1 MEGHVCGIR
10 LCEICCDH
18 RSPKGRLTYRQGLK
32 EEMLIMTGCV
42 PRSWRPWFLGSGA
55 MLACFLATGAAAQI
69 SIDIDETQRISFE
82 SGNFDIRRYSGEMQ
96 GVSYFVD
103 NKLVMTADHID
114 LETDGQPDEGS
125 FFVKSLEV
133 INAEITGEDLRFSR
147 AIARNVDFG
156 VLLGEHSP
164 VRNASFE
171 AGAAGFFDDSFLQV
185 RGIEFSDELATV
197 TVGNVETL
205 DFVFDQL
212 PTGERYARNGGLLID
227 DLRFDL
233 GMVKPEFKELADTLG
248 ARGLRAAEFDFAVSQ
263 IANFAGGELRTEH
276 AFNLVMDEMAS
287 LELVS
292 GFEVKLATLV
302 ALDSMAAQGRA
313 KESEMLNLIGG
324 IELASLNATYLDDG
338 LVDTLV
344 DVMAA
349 EQNVSP
355 AEMRSSLRLM
365 LAQTLEG
372 ILPRNGR
379 RMARPLKTL
388 LKQGGGLEVS
398 GRPQQ
403 PVLLSNFLG
412 FLIMPDLALEQ
423 LGVTITH
430 LRDQ

>member
-1 MEGHVCGIR
+1 
-10 LCEICCDH
+10 
-18 RSPKGRLTYRQGLK
+18 
-32 EEMLIMTGCV
+32 
-42 PRSWRPWFLGSGA
+42 
-55 MLACFLATGAAAQI
+55 MLAFFLATGVEAQI
-69 SIDIDETQRISFE
+69 SIDIDETQRIFFE

-103 NKLVMTADHID
+103 NKLVMTADQID

-156 VLLGEHSP
+156 VFLGEHSP
-164 VRNASFE
+164 VRNTSFD

-185 RGIEFSDELATV
+185 RGIEFSDELASV

-233 GMVKPEFKELADTLG
+233 GTVKPEFKELADTLG

-292 GFEVKLATLV
+292 GFEIKLATLV
-302 ALDSMAAQGRA
+302 ALDSMATQGRA

-365 LAQTLEG
+365 LPQTLEE

-379 RMARPLKTL
+379 RMARPLETL

-398 GRPQQ
+398 VRPQQ
-403 PVLLSNFLG
+403 PVILSNFLG

>member
-1 MEGHVCGIR
+1 
-10 LCEICCDH
+10 
-18 RSPKGRLTYRQGLK
+18 
-32 EEMLIMTGCV
+32 MTGCV
-42 PRSWRPWFLGSGA
+42 PRGWRPFFLGSGA

-103 NKLVMTADHID
+103 NKLVMTADQID
-114 LETDGQPDEGS
+114 LESDGQPDEGS

-133 INAEITGEDLRFSR
+133 INAEITGEDLRFSS

-164 VRNASFE
+164 VRNASVD

-185 RGIEFSDELATV
+185 QGIEFSDELATV
-197 TVGNVETL
+197 TVGNLETL

-233 GMVKPEFKELADTLG
+233 GTVKLEFKELADTLG

-379 RMARPLKTL
+379 RMARPLETL
-388 LKQGGGLEVS
+388 LEQGGGLEVS
-398 GRPQQ
+398 VRPQQ
-403 PVLLSNFLG
+403 PVILSNFLG

-430 LRDQ
+430 LRGQ

>member
-1 MEGHVCGIR
+1 
-10 LCEICCDH
+10 
-18 RSPKGRLTYRQGLK
+18 
-32 EEMLIMTGCV
+32 MTGCV

-103 NKLVMTADHID
+103 NKLVMTADQID

-147 AIARNVDFG
+147 VIARNVDFG

-164 VRNASFE
+164 VRNASFD

-185 RGIEFSDELATV
+185 RGIEFSDESAKV

-233 GMVKPEFKELADTLG
+233 GTVKPEFKELADTLG

-302 ALDSMAAQGRA
+302 ALDSMAVQGRA

-379 RMARPLKTL
+379 RMAGPLETL

-398 GRPQQ
+398 VRPQQ
-403 PVLLSNFLG
+403 PVILSNFLG

>member
-1 MEGHVCGIR
+1 
-10 LCEICCDH
+10 
-18 RSPKGRLTYRQGLK
+18 
-32 EEMLIMTGCV
+32 MTGFV
-42 PRSWRPWFLGSGA
+42 PRSWRQWFLGSGA
-55 MLACFLATGAAAQI
+55 MLACFLATGAGAQI

-103 NKLVMTADHID
+103 NKLVMTADQID
-114 LETDGQPDEGS
+114 LESDGQPDEGS

-133 INAEITGEDLRFSR
+133 INAEITGEDLRFSS

-164 VRNASFE
+164 VRNASVD

-185 RGIEFSDELATV
+185 QGIEFSDELATV
-197 TVGNVETL
+197 TVGNLETL

-233 GMVKPEFKELADTLG
+233 GTVKLEFKELADTLG

-379 RMARPLKTL
+379 RMARPLETL
-388 LKQGGGLEVS
+388 LEQGGGLEVS
-398 GRPQQ
+398 VRPQQ
-403 PVLLSNFLG
+403 PVILSNFLG

-430 LRDQ
+430 LRGQ